1 MSNQPTNT
9 VTGQVRL
16 SYVHTQTP
24 YANKPGQEPKYS
36 VTILIPKSDQQT
48 MQSIQA
54 CINAASQRGLNSI
67 WNGVR
72 PAQMIGPVWDG
83 DGPRKNGEP
92 FSAECRGH
100 WVVTASSKTKQQ
112 IVDANMLPI
121 LDATEVYSG
130 MYARVAINF
139 FPYFNSGNKGV
150 GCGLGPIQKLADG
163 EPLGNQMTAESA
175 FGGGA
180 GGYTPPVQ
188 QYQQPVQQYAPQPNY
203 QQPGQPAYPQQT
215 GQPAYPQQ
223 PAQPTYP
230 QPQYGQQPQQ
240 QYAPPV
246 PTVQPQYPAQQ
257 YAPQTQPQPQYPQP
271 PQQYAPQAPPL
282 SQYLPQVQYDPIT
295 GRTIPAGGVMGL

>member
-24 YANKPGQEPKYS
+24 YANQPGQEPKYS
-36 VTILIPKSDQQT
+36 VTILIPKSDHAT

-54 CINAASQRGLNSI
+54 CINAASQQGLTTK

-83 DGPRKNGEP
+83 DGLRKNGEA
-92 FSAECRGH
+92 FSVECKGH
-100 WVVTASSKTKQQ
+100 WVLTASSKTKPQ
-112 IVDANMLPI
+112 IVDINMLPI
-121 LDATEVYSG
+121 LDSTEVYSG

-188 QYQQPVQQYAPQPNY
+188 QYAPQPNY
-203 QQPGQPAYPQQT
+203 QQA

-223 PAQPTYP
+223 PGQPTYP

-246 PTVQPQYPAQQ
+246 PTVQPQYQQPAQQ
-257 YAPQTQPQPQYPQP
+257 YAPQTQPQPQYQQP
-271 PQQYAPQAPPL
+271 PQQYAPQAPPIP
-282 SQYLPQVQYDPIT
+282 QYPPQVQYDPIT
-295 GRTIPAGGVMGL
+295 GMPIPAGGVMGL